1 MVKSHCEPYALRKAN
16 EHAAKRRQRRADYK
30 ARTQPIRD
38 RRRQLALLMAGIN
51 RGWIG

>member
-1 MVKSHCEPYALRKAN
+1 MRRPKTNSDLCKAN
-16 EHAAKRRQRRADYK
+16 EHMDRRRQRRAHYR
-30 ARTQPIRD
+30 ARTQHVRD

>member
-1 MVKSHCEPYALRKAN
+1 MKRPEANSDLRKAN
-16 EHAAKRRQRRADYK
+16 DHMDRKRRRRAHYR
-30 ARTQPIRD
+30 ARTQHVRD